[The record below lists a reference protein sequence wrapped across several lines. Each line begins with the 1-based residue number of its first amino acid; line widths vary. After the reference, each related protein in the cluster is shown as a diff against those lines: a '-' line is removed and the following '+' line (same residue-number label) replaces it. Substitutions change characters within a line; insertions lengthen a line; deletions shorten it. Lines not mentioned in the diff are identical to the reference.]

1 MKRMLKIMVMAVLM
15 CACMASIASAAK
27 VAVILDTPLYFANE
41 AKNQAMIDK
50 KMGELFPVGQFE
62 VVPTKESVIY

>member
-1 MKRMLKIMVMAVLM
+1 MMKRMLKIMVMAVLM

-50 KMGELFPVGQFE
+50 KMGELF
-62 VVPTKESVIY
+62 